1 MSNSLATL
9 DFQSLTSTKIE
20 QRRAQARAFA
30 SEGNIEKAILEYNR
44 IIFLSPNTAE
54 FYEERAQLYLKLSD
68 IASAIANLRKSLKI
82 KQSKDTQQL
91 LKDLCFI
98 KGLTLVDEGKVPSA
112 MYFLEHNFNKDDQ
125 YHYLRAL
132 GFLSTEEKNLAL
144 KELEL
149 AIEFSPQTATE
160 ALVLKGKI
168 LWSLDKKA
176 EGNDAFW
183 EAFNLNSA
191 HPDVKE
197 FVSIMRPMSNEWL
210 DKATKAIFDNDLK
223 LAMYCINKG
232 LNVYRDSPKL
242 LLLRA
247 SIHRKLEHF
256 EEALDDLERAS
267 LHMNFENISEQV
279 RTQIALTYN
288 DIGQTLYKQ
297 GRHRDAITPFNEAIN
312 FLGGDSGLFINRGDC
327 YRMRGMNEVALADY
341 HHAVELGASPSV
353 INPRLAIVHY
363 SIALQ
368 LFNQTDYS
376 GSSVECSRAV
386 SYNPNVADYYVAR
399 AKAQINLG
407 SPQNAYD
414 DLQKAVS
421 LNSTHE
427 EANRLISNFKTPP
440 QSLPLNIQKLMYKR
454 SQKK

>member
-1 MSNSLATL
+1 MIQEYNFNA
-9 DFQSLTSTKIE
+9 LTSSKIE
-20 QRRAQARAFA
+20 QRRTLAKQYAA
-30 SEGNIEKAILEYNR
+30 EGNIEKAILEYNR
-44 IIFLSPNTAE
+44 IIFLSPNAAE
-54 FYEERAQLYLKLSD
+54 FYEERAELYIRLTD
-68 IASAIANLRKSLKI
+68 IASAIANLRKSLKL
-82 KQSKDTQQL
+82 KPSKETEQL

-132 GFLSTEEKNLAL
+132 GFLSTGEKHLAL
-144 KELEL
+144 KELEQ
-149 AIEFSPQTATE
+149 AIEFSPQTATD

-168 LWSLDKKA
+168 LWSLDKKN

-183 EAFNLNSA
+183 KAFNLNSS

-247 SIHRKLEHF
+247 SIQRQLQNY

-288 DIGQTLYKQ
+288 DIGQALFKEKRYQ
-297 GRHRDAITPFNEAIN
+297 DAITPFNEAIN

-327 YRMRGMNEVALADY
+327 YRMRAMNEVALADY
-341 HHAVELGASPSV
+341 HHAVELGASPQN
-353 INPRLAIVHY
+353 INPRLAAVHY
-363 SIALQ
+363 AIALE
-368 LFNQTDYS
+368 LYNQTDYS
-376 GSSVECSRAV
+376 GSSIECSRAL
-386 SYNPNVADYYVAR
+386 SYNGIVPEYFVAR

-407 SPQNAYD
+407 SQQNAYE
-414 DLQKAVS
+414 DLQRALAIS
-421 LNSTHE
+421 PAHE
-427 EANRLISNFKTPP
+427 EAHRLLSNFKSTVK
-440 QSLPLNIQKLMYKR
+440 SIPLNIQKLMYKR
-454 SQKK
+454 SKK

>member
-1 MSNSLATL
+1 MIEEYN
-9 DFQSLTSTKIE
+9 FQALTTDKIQ
-20 QRRAQARAFA
+20 QRRNQAKEYVI
-30 SEGNIEKAILEYNR
+30 EGNIEKAILEYNR

-54 FYEERAQLYLKLSD
+54 FYEERAQLYLKLAD

-82 KQSKDTQQL
+82 KSDKETEQL

-112 MYFLEHNFNKDDQ
+112 MHFLEHNFNKDDQ

-132 GFLSTEEKNLAL
+132 GFLSTGEKHLAL

-149 AIEFSPQTATE
+149 AIEFSPQTATD
-160 ALVLKGKI
+160 ALVLKGKV
-168 LWSLDKKA
+168 LWSLDKKS
-176 EGNDAFW
+176 EGNDSFW
-183 EAFNLNSA
+183 KAFNLNSS

-210 DKATKAIFDNDLK
+210 EKANKAIFNNDLK

-247 SIHRKLEHF
+247 SIYRLMQNF

-279 RTQIALTYN
+279 RMQIALTYN
-288 DIGQTLYKQ
+288 DIGQTLFREKRYQ
-297 GRHRDAITPFNEAIN
+297 DAITPFNEAIN

-327 YRMRGMNEVALADY
+327 YRMRAMNEVALADY
-341 HHAVELGASPSV
+341 HHAVELGASPQI
-353 INPRLAIVHY
+353 INPRLAAVHY
-363 SIALQ
+363 AIALE
-368 LFNQTDYS
+368 LYGQTDYS
-376 GSSVECSRAV
+376 GSSIECSRAIN
-386 SYNPNVADYYVAR
+386 YNPIVADYFVAR
-399 AKAQINLG
+399 AKAQMNLA
-407 SPQNAYD
+407 SPQNASD
-414 DLQKAVS
+414 DLQTALS
-421 LNSTHE
+421 LNQNHE
-427 EANRLISNFKTPP
+427 EANRLISNFKDPV
-440 QSLPLNIQKLMYKR
+440 QNIPLNIQKLMYKR
-454 SQKK
+454 SKK

>member
-1 MSNSLATL
+1 MSLATL
-9 DFQSLTSTKIE
+9 DFQSLTSSKIE
-20 QRRAQARAFA
+20 QRRIQAREYTA
-30 SEGNIEKAILEYNR
+30 SGNIEKAILEYNR

-82 KQSKDTQQL
+82 KPSKDTQQL

-132 GFLSTEEKNLAL
+132 GFLSTNEKHLAL
-144 KELEL
+144 KELDQ

-168 LWSLDKKA
+168 LWSLDKKS

-247 SIHRKLEHF
+247 SIHRKMENF

-288 DIGQTLYKQ
+288 DIGKTLFSQERY
-297 GRHRDAITPFNEAIN
+297 RDAITPFNEAIN

-341 HHAVELGASPSV
+341 HHAVELGAAAHLV
-353 INPRLAIVHY
+353 NPRLAVVHY
-363 SIALQ
+363 GISLQ
-368 LFNQTDYS
+368 LYNQTDYS
-376 GSSVECSRAV
+376 GSAIECTRAI
-386 SYNPNVADYYVAR
+386 SYNPNLADYYVAR
-399 AKAQINLG
+399 AKSQIQLG
-407 SPQNAYD
+407 SPSTAHD
-414 DLQKAVS
+414 DLQKA
-421 LNSTHE
+421 LTIQANHE
-427 EANRLISNFKTPP
+427 EANRILSGFKTSP
-440 QSLPLNIQKLMYKR
+440 QALPVNIQKLMYKR
-454 SQKK
+454 SIRK

>member
-1 MSNSLATL
+1 MLEVPTFHTL
-9 DFQSLTSTKIE
+9 TLGKIE
-20 QRRAQARAFA
+20 QRRKLAQGHVAD
-30 SEGNIEKAILEYNR
+30 GNIEKAILEYNR
-44 IIFLSPNTAE
+44 IIFLSPNSAE
-54 FYEERAQLYLKLSD
+54 FYEERAQMYLKLSD
-68 IASAIANLRKSLKI
+68 IGSAIANLRKSLKL
-82 KQSKDTQQL
+82 KPNKETEQL

-132 GFLSTEEKNLAL
+132 GFLSTNEKHLAL

-149 AIEFSPQTATE
+149 AINFSPTTATD
-160 ALVLKGKI
+160 ALVLKGKV
-168 LWSLDKKA
+168 LWSLDKKS
-176 EGNDAFW
+176 EGNDSFW
-183 EAFNLNSA
+183 KAFNLNSS

-210 DKATKAIFDNDLK
+210 EKANKAIFNNDLK

-247 SIHRKLEHF
+247 SIHRLLQNY

-279 RTQIALTYN
+279 RMQMALTYN
-288 DIGQTLYKQ
+288 DIGQTLFREKLYQ
-297 GRHRDAITPFNEAIN
+297 EAITPFNEAIN

-341 HHAVELGASPSV
+341 HHAVDLGALAHLV
-353 INPRLAIVHY
+353 NPRLAAVHY
-363 SIALQ
+363 AIALELYNQ
-368 LFNQTDYS
+368 LDYS
-376 GSSVECSRAV
+376 GASIECSRAIT
-386 SYNPNVADYYVAR
+386 YNPIVADYFVAR
-399 AKAQINLG
+399 AKAQI
-407 SPQNAYD
+407 SMAAPQNAFE
-414 DLQKAVS
+414 DLQKA
-421 LNSTHE
+421 LEIAPTHE
-427 EANRLISNFKTPP
+427 EANRLLSNFKGPV
-440 QSLPLNIQKLMYKR
+440 QSIPINIQKLLKR
-454 SQKK
+454 RAMHK

>member
-1 MSNSLATL
+1 MIVEYN
-9 DFQSLTSTKIE
+9 FQALTATKIE
-20 QRRAQARAFA
+20 QRRQTAKTYME
-30 SEGNIEKAILEYNR
+30 EGKIEKAILEYNR

-54 FYEERAQLYLKLSD
+54 FYEERAQLYLKLAD
-68 IASAIANLRKSLKI
+68 IASAIANLRKSLKL
-82 KQSKDTQQL
+82 KPSKDTEQL

-132 GFLSTEEKNLAL
+132 GFLSTGEKHLAL
-144 KELEL
+144 KELEQ
-149 AIEFSPQTATE
+149 AIEYSPQTATE

-168 LWSLDKKA
+168 LWSLDKKN

-183 EAFNLNSA
+183 RAFNLNSS

-210 DKATKAIFDNDLK
+210 DKATKAIFSNDLK

-247 SIHRKLEHF
+247 SIHRQLLNF

-288 DIGQTLYKQ
+288 DLGQSLFREKRYQ
-297 GRHRDAITPFNEAIN
+297 DAITPFNEAIN

-341 HHAVELGASPSV
+341 HHAVELGAAANV
-353 INPRLAIVHY
+353 INPRLAAVHY
-363 SIALQ
+363 AVALE
-368 LFNQTDYS
+368 LYHQTDYS
-376 GSSVECSRAV
+376 GASIECSRAIG
-386 SYNPNVADYYVAR
+386 YNPIVPDYFVTR
-399 AKAQINLG
+399 AKAQVSLA
-407 SPQNAYD
+407 SPQSAFD
-414 DLQKAVS
+414 DLQKAIA
-421 LNSTHE
+421 LNPSHE
-427 EANRLISNFKTPP
+427 EANRLIYTFKANTPSIP
-440 QSLPLNIQKLMYKR
+440 INIQRLIYKKN
-454 SQKK
+454 KK